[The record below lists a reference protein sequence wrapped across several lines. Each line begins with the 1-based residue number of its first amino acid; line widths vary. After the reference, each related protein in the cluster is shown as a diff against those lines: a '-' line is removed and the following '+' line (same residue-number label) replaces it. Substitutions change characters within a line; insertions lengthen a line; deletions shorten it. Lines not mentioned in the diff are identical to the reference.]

1 MSLVD
6 SLPTTGWNGR
16 DLSPVAASV
25 GLEVRRL
32 LGQTWEDVNGTPVM
46 VPVTDGGM
54 VRLPVF
60 FNEITQVVGASG
72 RPLAYEVAATCAGVP
87 GFEQSPRI
95 LHVPGGALREQV
107 AISGTHGMSANPTAV
122 LESATAYGSILA
134 GRMDRM
140 GVKSKSLGSVNVS
153 YTDGT
158 GYSPEQEALQ
168 VTGSAILAYR
178 LEPLTP
184 SLSLSRAGWWGE

>member
-1 MSLVD
+1 MTLAE
-6 SLPTTGWNGR
+6 SLPIVGWNNR
-16 DLSPVAASV
+16 DITGVTASL

-32 LGQTWEDVNGTPVM
+32 LGPAWEDETTSPALARADELGR
-46 VPVTDGGM
+46 

-60 FNEITQVVGASG
+60 YTKLDTVTNMAG
-72 RPLAYEVAATCAGVP
+72 RSLAYTVTATCADVP
-87 GFEQSPRI
+87 GYENSPRV
-95 LHVPGGALREQV
+95 LQVDGVSSGEQLTLT
-107 AISGTHGMSANPTAV
+107 GTHGMATIPPAV
-122 LESATAYGSILA
+122 YEYAEAYGSILVQ
-134 GRMDRM
+134 RMDRM